1 MAPKMALKVAPEIP
15 KLILKVILKN
25 KLLPSSTIQY
35 LPKTKLG
42 SLLIMTFTIMNK
54 ETRKKSNTMTTV

>member
-1 MAPKMALKVAPEIP
+1 MALKVAPKVAPKIP
-15 KLILKVILKN
+15 KN

-42 SLLIMTFTIMNK
+42 ELTHLEQTPHG
-54 ETRKKSNTMTTV
+54 V